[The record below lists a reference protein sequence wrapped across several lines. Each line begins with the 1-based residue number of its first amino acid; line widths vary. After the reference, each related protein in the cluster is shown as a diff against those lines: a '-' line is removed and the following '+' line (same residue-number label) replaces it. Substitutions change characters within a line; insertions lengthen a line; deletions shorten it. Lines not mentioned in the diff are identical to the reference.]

1 MTKTTNKVIFDYIYR
16 IYNESIFHKSKT
28 GEIIQPCYVGKTEE
42 TIEMRFQGR
51 QRDSRKV
58 RGSKSGGDGKLHSKM
73 WAENCVGFKVEKLA
87 EAYSPAELSE
97 KEAFYIKQFDS
108 IENGWN
114 KISASTATEKR
125 GENVSV
131 VIDGVEQRFEL
142 IARLCR
148 KFDISNTSLS
158 H

>member
-1 MTKTTNKVIFDYIYR
+1 MSISTGYITNLSFIRARLETLFSLVI
-16 IYNESIFHKSKT
+16 
-28 GEIIQPCYVGKTEE
+28 VGKTEE
-42 TIEMRFQGR
+42 TIEMRFQGH

-108 IENGWN
+108 IKNGWN
-114 KISASTATEKR
+114 KIAASTATEKR
-125 GENVSV
+125 
-131 VIDGVEQRFEL
+131 D
-142 IARLCR
+142 
-148 KFDISNTSLS
+148 
-158 H
+158 